1 MSSGKLLTP
10 GASLRRALRSS
21 QKLATRTLASSSA
34 VQQEEKESLST
45 IAHISETQR
54 ALFNSYVATGRGS
67 SALFGSIDSD
77 SDGKIKGSDVRLFV
91 NSIANAH
98 AVMDRALLK
107 LDLRSEDHPI
117 DIQEFQQ
124 WLIDA
129 THEAGYQSFAAYYDI
144 LPDVGERSDK
154 KPEQKF
160 AWNSTTMSQSLR
172 RMQYAVRGEVVIK
185 ADKLASEGKEIIYT
199 NIGNPHSVGQKP
211 VRRYNLLTERDD

>member
-1 MSSGKLLTP
+1 MLMSSGKLLTP
-10 GASLRRALRSS
+10 GARLRRALRSS
-21 QKLATRTLASSSA
+21 QTLATRTLASSAA
-34 VQQEEKESLST
+34 VSETNDKNKESPLT
-45 IAHISETQR
+45 NMAHLSETQR

-67 SALFGSIDSD
+67 SALFGSIDTD
-77 SDGKIKGSDVRLFV
+77 SDGNIKGSDVRLFV

-107 LDLRSEDHPI
+107 LDLRSEDHNI

-129 THEAGYQSFAAYYDI
+129 THEAGYQSFATYYDL

-185 ADKLASEGKEIIYT
+185 ADKLASEGREIIYT

-211 VRRYNLLTERDD
+211 VRGN